1 MITEKCT
8 LFLIRIIELEI
19 DRQQNAHPQPH
30 RCSSAENNR
39 NEHVDVF
46 STKNVGCKLRVGDL
60 NWPNIN
66 WNSWDTSN
74 IIEKKLWILLGKIC
88 YYTAHKYF

>member
-8 LFLIRIIELEI
+8 LFIIRIIELEI
-19 DRQQNAHPQPH
+19 DTDITKRISQPH
-30 RCSSAENNR
+30 TVAAVRKIIGMSMWTFL
-39 NEHVDVF
+39 VQ
-46 STKNVGCKLRVGDL
+46 KNVGCKLRIGDL

-74 IIEKKLWILLGKIC
+74 IIEKKLWILLGKIR
-88 YYTAHKYF
+88 YYST